1 MKEQHQR
8 ELLKR
13 ILRYSRKNY
22 TESFKRYA
30 LLMSSGG
37 RAGPTLGAAGKAETW
52 GQITRYMEGL
62 MRELDEAIEINES
75 IVDELLSIAEADSDT
90 EESDEES

>member
-13 ILRYSRKNY
+13 ILRYSRRSY
-22 TESFKRYA
+22 TTAFKHYA

-62 MRELDEAIEINES
+62 MRDLDKSIEMSES
-75 IVDELLSIAEADSDT
+75 FHETIAEVESDM
-90 EESDEES
+90 EESDEKN